1 MWKTLRLY
9 EAFPPTSCMPHSNS
23 TETKKKLTKTATLV
37 FALFQQL
44 ATLLKFEKNLK
55 FINSTTCENI
65 LALHMGFHY
74 IVLLNVSKLHW

>member
-1 MWKTLRLY
+1 MKNITALRG
-9 EAFPPTSCMPHSNS
+9 FPAYIVHASFKLDRNQI
-23 TETKKKLTKTATLV
+23 KLTKTVTLV

-44 ATLLKFEKNLK
+44 STLLKFEKNLK